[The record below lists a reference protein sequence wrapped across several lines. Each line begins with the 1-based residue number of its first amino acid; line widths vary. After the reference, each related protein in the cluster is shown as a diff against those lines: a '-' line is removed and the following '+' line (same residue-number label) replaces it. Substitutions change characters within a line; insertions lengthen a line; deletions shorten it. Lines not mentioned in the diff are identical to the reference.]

1 MTFLFKG
8 LYFVYIETI
17 KYGADM
23 QEIRVKIEEN
33 KKTLQK
39 LLKNKDNQIILDKWL
54 KTELAYTS
62 NAIEGNTLTRKETEL
77 AIEEK
82 ITSGAKPIN
91 DYLEAVN
98 HAKAFDF
105 IMESA
110 KNNVKIDEYYILKIH
125 KIILTGINDTNAGF
139 YRSVRVRISGSQT
152 ILPNPLKVPELM
164 DDFSKWLMQKDDDM
178 LIKAIEAHYR
188 LVSIHPFIDG
198 NGRTARLLLNSILME
213 NGYAPIIIRPIDRKR
228 YLSALETY
236 QTQENKEPYYRFM
249 LSAMNRSLK
258 MMIDLL
264 DINKPEADKTLL
276 TISKFAKLCNVP
288 VSSIRYWIKEEKIRP
303 LAFTQSGYALFSEK
317 QKNEIEKL
325 KNK

>member
-1 MTFLFKG
+1 
-8 LYFVYIETI
+8 
-17 KYGADM
+17 M

-110 KNNVKIDEYYILKIH
+110 KNNVKIDEYYVLNIH

-152 ILPNPLKVPELM
+152 ILPNPLKVPDLM
-164 DDFSKWLMQKDDDM
+164 DDFSKWLMQKDEDM

-228 YLSALETY
+228 YLSTLETY

-288 VSSIRYWIKEEKIRP
+288 VSSIRFVSSSDS
-303 LAFTQSGYALFSEK
+303 L
-317 QKNEIEKL
+317 
-325 KNK
+325 